1 MRSRIAVSPAL
12 YARITFVDLGA
23 LALIV
28 VTGAAVRLTGSGLGC
43 PDWPKCYGR
52 VVAPLEFHAVIEYG
66 NRLLTGFVGLAVIAA
81 CALAWFRRPF
91 RLHLALLG
99 ALLPLGVLAQ
109 AVLGALV
116 VKHHLKPELVIGHY
130 ILSMILLDA
139 AFALAWCARYA
150 STERR
155 RSSDRLGVWSVRAL
169 VPIGQLTILL
179 GTITTG
185 AGPHPGDH
193 EGELVQRFDF
203 QGGETLAWMVER
215 HGAMAALF
223 GVATGAVW
231 LILRRRGGDRRAL
244 RPVGWLLGLLAAQGV
259 VGIVQYELELPA
271 WLVWIHIVLAVL
283 TWLAVL
289 WSVGAAGRLEPR
301 TAGSAAEAR
310 PERELVPA
318 G

>member
-1 MRSRIAVSPAL
+1 MRDRLSISPQRYAL
-12 YARITFVDLGA
+12 ITLIA
-23 LALIV
+23 LAALSLIV

-43 PDWPKCYGR
+43 PDWPKCYGK

-81 CALAWFRRPF
+81 ASLAWFRRPF
-91 RLHLALLG
+91 RRHLALLG
-99 ALLPLGVLAQ
+99 ALLPIGVLGQ
-109 AVLGALV
+109 AILGALV

-130 ILSMILLDA
+130 LLSMILLDA

-150 STERR
+150 PHERR

-179 GTITTG
+179 GTITT
-185 AGPHPGDH
+185 ASGPHPGDFR
-193 EGELVQRFDF
+193 GDLVQRFDF
-203 QGGETLAWMVER
+203 RGSETLTWMVQR

-223 GVATGAVW
+223 GAAAVAVW

-244 RPVGWLLGLLAAQGV
+244 RPVGVLIGLLAAQGV
-259 VGIVQYELELPA
+259 LGIVQYAAELPA
-271 WLVWIHIVLAVL
+271 GLVWLHIVLAVL

-301 TAGSAAEAR
+301 SSGAPADAR
-310 PERELVPA
+310 SERELVPA